1 MIRQGD
7 ILLKE
12 IEKIPNRLNE
22 KDKVIALG
30 EATGHSHRFE
40 SPNVKVMVDNKGN
53 QYVKVGQE
61 SELIHEE
68 HENVKVPVGNYIVIQ
83 QREFDI
89 VEGVRQVSD

>member
-12 IEKIPNRLNE
+12 VEKIPNGLKE
-22 KDKVIALG
+22 KDQVIALG

-40 SPNVKVMVDNKGN
+40 SPNVVVMIDNKGN
-53 QYVKVGQE
+53 QYAKVLQE

-68 HENVKVPVGNYIVIQ
+68 HENVKVPIGNYMVIQ

-89 VEGVRQVSD
+89 IEGVRQVQD